1 MSFRSSGMI
10 TFTHKGNF
18 EKTTSFLNKIKQR
31 NYMQVLKK
39 YAEKGVNALAAAT
52 PKDTGKTAASWSY
65 EIQDA
70 PGETVIS
77 WSNSNV
83 NKGVNIAVI
92 LQYGHGTKNG
102 GYVRGID
109 YINPAMKPIFEEMV
123 QNIWREVTA

>member
-1 MSFRSSGMI
+1 MSFRSSGVI
-10 TFTHKGNF
+10 TFTHKGDF
-18 EKTTSFLNKIKQR
+18 EKTTAFLNKIRQR
-31 NYMQVLKK
+31 QYMQVLKK

-52 PKDTGKTAASWSY
+52 PKDTGTTAASWSY
-65 EIQDA
+65 EIRNS
-70 PGETVIS
+70 PGEAVIS